1 MNRTFLKG
9 LGLEQEAIDS
19 IMAEYGRNIESLNTQ
34 IADLTA
40 ENKTTSE
47 KLKAFDG
54 VDIDEL
60 KNRIQT
66 VTNDYE
72 DRIKNMT
79 LDSAIEKAL
88 SKANAKHSSLLSTK
102 FDKSKLTIEK
112 DGTIKGLD
120 EQLASIKENYNDLF
134 VPEAQGQ
141 NPANPDG
148 GNSNSFDFGFTSVRG
163 TQE

>member
-40 ENKTTSE
+40 ENKTASE

-72 DRIKNMT
+72 GRIKNMT

-88 SKANAKHSSLLSTK
+88 SKANAKHSSLFIRK
-102 FDKSKLTIEK
+102 
-112 DGTIKGLD
+112 
-120 EQLASIKENYNDLF
+120 
-134 VPEAQGQ
+134 VW
-141 NPANPDG
+141 
-148 GNSNSFDFGFTSVRG
+148 
-163 TQE
+163 

>member
-1 MNRTFLKG
+1 MLNIQVFL
-9 LGLEQEAIDS
+9 
-19 IMAEYGRNIESLNTQ
+19 
-34 IADLTA
+34 
-40 ENKTTSE
+40 
-47 KLKAFDG
+47 
-54 VDIDEL
+54 
-60 KNRIQT
+60 
-66 VTNDYE
+66 
-72 DRIKNMT
+72 
-79 LDSAIEKAL
+79 SA
-88 SKANAKHSSLLSTK
+88 K

-148 GNSNSFDFGFTSVRG
+148 GNSNSFDFGFTGVRG